1 MKECLFPKEQNI
13 QSRKRKLVL
22 LIIKISGK
30 ELREVTK
37 EYEKKNLK
45 LRFRHSG
52 ELDKVHI

>member
-37 EYEKKNLK
+37 EYEK
-45 LRFRHSG
+45 R
-52 ELDKVHI
+52 I